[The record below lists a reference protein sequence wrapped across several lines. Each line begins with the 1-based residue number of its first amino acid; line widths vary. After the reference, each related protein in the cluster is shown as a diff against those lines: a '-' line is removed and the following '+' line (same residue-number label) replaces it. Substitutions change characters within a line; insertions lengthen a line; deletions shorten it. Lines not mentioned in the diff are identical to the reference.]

1 MRHAALI
8 VFASL
13 RTAQAACPA
22 ALVLEG
28 PAELTAPAAVFL
40 ARRGVSLS
48 RPPPG
53 CPAMRARLSR
63 DGNAIEVQFWGESGT
78 ARVRSVSQLST
89 VVSLL
94 ESWTR
99 RDLNVFDPEPDA
111 PRASRFPSP
120 AVITPPTP
128 PPFRRPE
135 RFLSIS
141 LEGVGADTPRGGA
154 RVGFTTTFGVLEV
167 GGAARV
173 RAYFPEGGTPGAD
186 GLQIHA
192 LGSVGVPFVFPLRG
206 LSLTPTLRAGLGLI
220 EHLSSVILTQR
231 SGALGAAFDGALA
244 FRHRLGPSFGYFVE
258 VAWEESVPLWR
269 TPRASTWVTRGST
282 VEGSLALHL
291 GGSYNLF

>member
-1 MRHAALI
+1 MRARLRHAALI

-48 RPPPG
+48 SPPPG

-173 RAYFPEGGTPGAD
+173 RAYFPEGGP
-186 GLQIHA
+186 
-192 LGSVGVPFVFPLRG
+192 
-206 LSLTPTLRAGLGLI
+206 RAR
-220 EHLSSVILTQR
+220 TAFKFTR
-231 SGALGAAFDGALA
+231 SGRWGSPSSFRSGVCRSRPPCAQGLA
-244 FRHRLGPSFGYFVE
+244 S
-258 VAWEESVPLWR
+258 SS
-269 TPRASTWVTRGST
+269 TCRASS
-282 VEGSLALHL
+282 
-291 GGSYNLF
+291 